1 MCVYIAEWNRMV
13 FELMCSCE
21 WGIFGHEV

>member
-1 MCVYIAEWNRMV
+1 VYIAEWNRMV
-13 FELMCSCE
+13 FELMWSCE